1 MKTKKLIYTIG
12 ILMSVGLFLTS
23 CEKNNDEPINVSIAE
38 DDALTDLI
46 FEDVFLEVEDA
57 MEEMEA
63 MIYNEVKK
71 SATMSTCKVIT
82 VEHPDDSTFWP
93 RTITVDYGE
102 GCTGLNGRVR
112 SGKIVAVVNKHP
124 KNLEYYRTVTF
135 ENYFVDGFQIEG
147 TKTIRNEGLNDME
160 NMYFSVILEGGKVTS
175 PEGKVMTKEFSKIRE
190 WVAGMDT
197 PRFRRD
203 DEYMVTG
210 SASGIN
216 RNEVAFTRTITSPLH
231 VALNCR
237 WIKSGTV
244 EIEAEGR
251 ETAILDYGD
260 DTCDRFATV
269 TIGDKVKTINLH
281 R

>member
-1 MKTKKLIYTIG
+1 MKTKKFIYIVG
-12 ILMSVGLFLTS
+12 ILLSIGLFFTS
-23 CEKNNDEPINVSIAE
+23 CEKNNDDTLNVSIAE

-46 FEDVFLEVEDA
+46 YEDVFIEVEEA

-63 MIYNEVKK
+63 MIYDGVKK
-71 SATMSTCKVIT
+71 SASMETCKVIT

-102 GCTGLNGRVR
+102 GCIGLNGRVR
-112 SGKIVAVVNKHP
+112 SGKIIVVVNRHP
-124 KNLEYYRTVTF
+124 KNTDYYRIVSF
-135 ENYFVDGFQIEG
+135 EDYFVDDYQIEG
-147 TKTIRNEGLNDME
+147 TKTITNEGLNDMD
-160 NMYFSVILEGGKVTS
+160 NMYYSVILEGGKVTT
-175 PEGKVMTKEFSKIRE
+175 PEGKVMTKESSKIRE

-203 DEYMVTG
+203 DEYMISG

-244 EIEAEGR
+244 EIEAEDR

-260 DTCDRFATV
+260 GTCDRFATV
-269 TIGDKVKTINLH
+269 TVGEKVKTINLH